1 MSRYSFSQH
10 AATKGFTLIELV
22 VVIAILGILAGIAIP
37 RFLDAQASAKGA
49 KIVADLRTIDS
60 AATVYYAQKGQYPT
74 AITGNDPATTD
85 GFVGKYLAAWPVPDT
100 GTFIVAQLKGGSK
113 TYEGITDDFYT
124 LTTAG
129 RGEYHGHPVEW
140 YLGGGDTYYT
150 DSTLIAAINET
161 NAYLTENAKR
171 AYISGG
177 ELIDNLNKKVGNLA
191 VDTSILSDA
200 GLTGNYYWHTN
211 QGGGYFWA
219 DSQSTGHGEWRAKI
233 IEVNGNLYSVTN
245 TSSYIAVSGM
255 AGDVTGQASYVQAQM
270 DSMVAAGAAKK
281 LGTIATK

>member
-129 RGEYHGHPVEW
+129 RG
-140 YLGGGDTYYT
+140 
-150 DSTLIAAINET
+150 A
-161 NAYLTENAKR
+161 
-171 AYISGG
+171 
-177 ELIDNLNKKVGNLA
+177 
-191 VDTSILSDA
+191 
-200 GLTGNYYWHTN
+200 
-211 QGGGYFWA
+211 
-219 DSQSTGHGEWRAKI
+219 
-233 IEVNGNLYSVTN
+233 
-245 TSSYIAVSGM
+245 
-255 AGDVTGQASYVQAQM
+255 
-270 DSMVAAGAAKK
+270 
-281 LGTIATK
+281 

>member
-150 DSTLIAAINET
+150 DSTLIAAINAT
-161 NAYLTENAKR
+161 NKYLTDK
-171 AYISGG
+171 G
-177 ELIDNLNKKVGNLA
+177 
-191 VDTSILSDA
+191 
-200 GLTGNYYWHTN
+200 
-211 QGGGYFWA
+211 
-219 DSQSTGHGEWRAKI
+219 KI
-233 IEVNGNLYSVTN
+233 Y
-245 TSSYIAVSGM
+245 
-255 AGDVTGQASYVQAQM
+255 
-270 DSMVAAGAAKK
+270 
-281 LGTIATK
+281 

>member
-10 AATKGFTLIELV
+10 AAAKGFTLIELV

-85 GFVGKYLAAWPVPDT
+85 GFVGNYLASWPVPDT
-100 GTFIVAQLKGGSK
+100 GTFIVAQLKGGTK

-140 YLGGGDTYYT
+140 YLGGGDTYFT
-150 DSTLIAAINET
+150 DSTLIAAINAT

-171 AYISGG
+171 AYISGD
-177 ELIDNLNKKVGNLA
+177 ELIRNLNGKVDNLA
-191 VDTSILSDA
+191 VDASILSDA

>member
-150 DSTLIAAINET
+150 DSTLIAAINAT

-171 AYISGG
+171 AYISGS

>member
-129 RGEYHGHPVEW
+129 RSEYHGHPVEW

-150 DSTLIAAINET
+150 DSNLIKAISTITTYLSQSGLNWNQKNGSTLN
-161 NAYLTENAKR
+161 NMLTD
-171 AYISGG
+171 
-177 ELIDNLNKKVGNLA
+177 LT
-191 VDTSILSDA
+191 VDQSILAAA
-200 GLTGNYYWHTN
+200 GYTGPTLYWHTN
-211 QGGGYFWA
+211 TDANYYFATTYNNSGNSGAQWVA
-219 DSQSTGHGEWRAKI
+219 NI
-233 IEVNGNLYSVTN
+233 VEVNGTVYALDKA
-245 TSSYIAVSGM
+245 IQVSGLYNE
-255 AGDVTGQASYVQAQM
+255 AGTAANVQAGLEA
-270 DSMVAAGAAKK
+270 MVAAGTAKK

>member
-10 AATKGFTLIELV
+10 AAAKGFTLIELV

-150 DSTLIAAINET
+150 DSTLIAAINAT

-171 AYISGG
+171 AYISGS

-211 QGGGYFWA
+211 QGGEYYFA
-219 DSQSTGHGEWRAKI
+219 NTDATGWGGWKANL
-233 IEVNGNLYSVTN
+233 IEVNGNLYAFDTA
-245 TSSYIAVSGM
+245 IQVSGLYNE
-255 AGDVTGQASYVQAQM
+255 AGTAANVQAGLEA
-270 DSMVAAGAAKK
+270 MVAAGTAKK

>member
-10 AATKGFTLIELV
+10 AAAKGFTLIELV

-150 DSTLIAAINET
+150 DSTLIAAINAT
-161 NAYLTENAKR
+161 NAYLTEKGKI
-171 AYISGG
+171 YISGS

>member
-150 DSTLIAAINET
+150 DSTLIAAINAT
-161 NAYLTENAKR
+161 NAYLTGKGKI
-171 AYISGG
+171 YISGD
-177 ELIDNLNKKVGNLA
+177 ELIRNLNGNVGNLA
-191 VDTSILSDA
+191 VDASILSDA

-270 DSMVAAGAAKK
+270 DSMVAAGTAKK